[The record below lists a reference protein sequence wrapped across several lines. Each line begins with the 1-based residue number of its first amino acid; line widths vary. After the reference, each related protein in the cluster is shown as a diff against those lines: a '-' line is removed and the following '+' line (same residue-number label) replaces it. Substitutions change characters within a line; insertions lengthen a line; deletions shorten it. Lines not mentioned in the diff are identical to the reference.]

1 MSFDTCYKLGINYL
15 YHKKTKM
22 ILFEYKFKY
31 QRLLTH
37 LLFWVSYV
45 VLFAF
50 LISVNTDLNFVVV
63 LLRTFYYLPLDILAT
78 YLTIYV
84 LIPRFLIKRKYPYF
98 VLFFIL
104 IAFFNVLAYQVIT
117 YFIYIPLYFPQIP
130 LEKFSFFDF
139 DIWTSLVS
147 NISIVIFATAIKLT
161 KFWIAE
167 QQAKAQLETEKAKSE
182 LMLLKSQI
190 NPHFIF
196 NTLNNIDSLII
207 TNPQKASESI
217 IKLSE
222 IMRYVTYE
230 INADFVS
237 IEQEINYLIGY
248 IELNRLRFGNDFIQF
263 TTNVEHSS
271 KLIAP
276 MLFIPLVENAIKHGY
291 KNCKNP
297 GVIIDLKVDNKIYF
311 SVKNYLSPDYN
322 EITKKPGIGI
332 SNLIKRLK
340 YLYPK
345 SYDLIFEHSNNQ
357 YVATLCLN

>member
-1 MSFDTCYKLGINYL
+1 MKLAFKYELCIFI
-15 YHKKTKM
+15 KKNM
-22 ILFEYKFKY
+22 ILFEYKYRY
-31 QRLLTH
+31 QRFLTH
-37 LLFWVSYV
+37 LLFWISYV

-50 LISVNTDLNFVVV
+50 LISVNTDLNFVIV

-84 LIPRFLIKRKYPYF
+84 LIPRFLIKRKYLYF

-117 YFIYIPLYFPQIP
+117 YYIYIPLYFPQIP

-147 NISIVIFATAIKLT
+147 NISIVIFAAAIKLT
-161 KFWIAE
+161 KFWIFE
-167 QQAKAQLETEKAKSE
+167 QQAKAELETEKAKSE

-230 INADFVS
+230 INADYVS
-237 IEQEINYLIGY
+237 VEQEINYLISY
-248 IELNRLRFGNDFIQF
+248 IELNRLRFGNDFIEF
-263 TTNVEHSS
+263 NTNIEINS

-276 MLFIPLVENAIKHGY
+276 LLFIPLVENAIKHGY
-291 KNCKNP
+291 KNCPNP
-297 GVIIDLKVDNKIYF
+297 GIIINLEVGEKIYF
-311 SVKNYLSPDYN
+311 SVKNYVSPDYN
-322 EITKKPGIGI
+322 NMPKKPGIGI
-332 SNLIKRLK
+332 SNLIKRLQ

-345 SYDLIFEHSNNQ
+345 SYDLTFDHSNNQ
-357 YVATLCLN
+357 YVAILCLN

>member
-1 MSFDTCYKLGINYL
+1 ML
-15 YHKKTKM
+15 
-22 ILFEYKFKY
+22 LFEYKFKY

-37 LLFWVSYV
+37 LLFWISYV
-45 VLFAF
+45 GLFAF
-50 LISVNTDLNFVVV
+50 LISFNTDLNFVVV
-63 LLRTFYYLPLDILAT
+63 LLRTFYYLPLDIFAT
-78 YLTIYV
+78 YITIYI
-84 LIPRFLIKRKYPYF
+84 LIPRFLIKRKYPAF
-98 VLFFIL
+98 VISFIFL
-104 IAFFNVLAYQVIT
+104 AFFNVLAYQVIT
-117 YFIYIPLYFPQIP
+117 YYVYIPIYFPQIP

-147 NISIVIFATAIKLT
+147 NISIVIFAAAIKLT
-161 KFWIAE
+161 KLWILE
-167 QQAKAQLETEKAKSE
+167 QQAKADLETEKAKSE

-230 INADFVS
+230 ISADYVS
-237 IEQEINYLIGY
+237 IEQEINYLICY
-248 IELNRLRFGNDFIQF
+248 IELNRLRFGNDFIEF
-263 TTNVEHSS
+263 NTNIEVSS
-271 KLIAP
+271 KMIAP

-297 GVIIDLKVDNKIYF
+297 GIIIDLVVNNEIYF
-311 SVKNYLSPDYN
+311 SVKNHVSPDYN
-322 EITKKPGIGI
+322 EIKNQPGIGI
-332 SNLIKRLK
+332 SNLIKRLQ

-345 SYDLIFEHSNNQ
+345 SYDLTFENSNNQ
-357 YVATLCLN
+357 YFVELWLH